1 MDAPARTG
9 SFRAVGLALVLVV
22 AAAAGSAVGTTLR
35 DLVRTPLAAPAAV
48 DANTDL
54 DYPDYGIRHPVVPTQ
69 RPASL
74 TTPEIR

>member
-1 MDAPARTG
+1 
-9 SFRAVGLALVLVV
+9 VGLALVLVV

-48 DANTDL
+48 DAKADL
-54 DYPDYGIRHPVVPTQ
+54 DYPDYGIRHPVIATQ

-74 TTPEIR
+74 TLPEIR